1 MIATRLSRGVVRSL
15 PRRPVSLP
23 PPPRPV
29 PRSSLRRAL
38 ACLCAFALASSA
50 AWQPAAAE
58 NTLPSLG
65 DSDSADFSV
74 GSERKLGDE
83 IMREIRVDPDYVDDP
98 LLLEYLQSVWD
109 PLVAASRKLGNI
121 TADIDQRFAWQ
132 PFLVRDPSVNAFAL
146 PGGFVGVHL
155 GLIAITTSRDEL
167 ASVLGHEMSHVT
179 QRHIARQ
186 ISGNSRRSLVS
197 MAALILGVLA
207 ASRSSSPDAMNAV
220 IAGTQAATIQS
231 QLNFSRDVE
240 READRI
246 GFQVMTAAGYAPG
259 GMASMF
265 EKMDASMR
273 LNDFG
278 GFPYLRSHPLTVERI
293 GEARSRAG
301 VVTAASRVSVLEHVT
316 AQARARVL
324 MDPRVD
330 ALRRWQGRDIDLE
343 GSASERLLNACESAQ
358 ASSLLRDWT
367 RADAS
372 FARALGVVRGSPASS
387 GRAERAV
394 VLMQAQ
400 SMLDRGAPAKAA
412 DVMKSYAAEASRPVL
427 LLSAQIALAETP
439 AVTPDGVALK
449 AHAGELQTWVALHGD
464 DSLAWG
470 VLGQTWARLGVP
482 LRSLRAEAES
492 RYALGDLL
500 GAVDRLRAG
509 QRFARGGGPVDFIDA
524 SVIDSR
530 LRDVEAQRKQIE
542 ADQRASR

>member
-1 MIATRLSRGVVRSL
+1 MAGV
-15 PRRPVSLP
+15 
-23 PPPRPV
+23 
-29 PRSSLRRAL
+29 
-38 ACLCAFALASSA
+38 CAFAIAASA
-50 AWQPAAAE
+50 VLQPALAQ

-74 GSERKLGDE
+74 GTERKLGDE

-98 LLLEYLQSVWD
+98 LLLEYLESVWN

-121 TADIDQRFAWQ
+121 TTDLDQRFAWQ

-179 QRHIARQ
+179 QRHIARSF
-186 ISGNSRRSLVS
+186 SGDSKRSLVGL
-197 MAALILGVLA
+197 AALIIGLLA
-207 ASRSSSPDAMNAV
+207 ASRSNNPDAINAV
-220 IAGTQAATIQS
+220 IVGSQAATVQG

-246 GFQVMTAAGYAPG
+246 GFQVMTAAGFAPG
-259 GMASMF
+259 GMAAMF
-265 EKMDASMR
+265 EKMDASVR
-273 LNDFG
+273 LNDYG

-301 VVTAASRVSVLEHVT
+301 VVTTAPRISVLEHTT

-324 MDPRVD
+324 MDPRFD
-330 ALRRWQGRDIDLE
+330 ALRRWQARDADLE
-343 GSASERLLNACESAQ
+343 GNAAERLLNACESAQ
-358 ASSLLRDWT
+358 ASSLLRDWA

-372 FARALGVVRGSPASS
+372 FARALAVVRGSPTS
-387 GRAERAV
+387 GARAERAV

-400 SMLDRGAPAKAA
+400 SLLDRGAPAKAA
-412 DVMKSYAAEASRPVL
+412 EAMKSYASEGSRPVL
-427 LLSAQIALAETP
+427 LLSTQVALAETP
-439 AVTPDGVALK
+439 AVTPDSAALK
-449 AHAGELQTWVALHGD
+449 ARAGELQTWVALHPD
-464 DSLAWG
+464 DSLAWSA
-470 VLGQTWARLGVP
+470 LSQTWARLGVP

-509 QRFARGGGPVDFIDA
+509 QRLARGGGAVDFIDA

-530 LRDVEAQRKQIE
+530 LRDIEAQRKQID
-542 ADQRASR
+542 ADKRASR